1 MLRKYL
7 NRVDFQVAII
17 TSVIVAFS
25 SLLIFFTTYSITYN
39 DMITSLQDRVSAIYY
54 GIEPMLDSH
63 DFTNIDDKRDIS
75 LQSYQEIQQILL
87 QAKQTSGV
95 MYLYTAKQLDDGSL
109 VYLVD
114 GLPMSSQDYRYPG
127 DLIEQEIQ
135 DEMQFALD
143 NQILMPQEIKHTSW
157 GHIFIAYLPIT
168 HNDEVIG
175 VLGVEFDAGHQYSTY
190 RLTLIGMVSLIIIFC
205 IAAWY
210 ISFKLFGRIS
220 NPTYKDLYN
229 TDLLS
234 GLKNRNSF
242 DIDIGNLD
250 GQKRKNIGVLSI
262 DLDNL
267 KTTNDTLGHH
277 EGDKFIISCV
287 YIIQEA
293 IANSTNF
300 SNNIL
305 YRVGGDEFAIIMHDI
320 DENSLNELC
329 HLITTKTD
337 KANESGI
344 TNYSLSIGKAS
355 FDINEDR
362 SLLDTFKRADNNMY
376 EIKRTKKCKESDKS

>member
-17 TSVIVAFS
+17 TSVIVALS
-25 SLLIFFTTYSITYN
+25 SLLIFFATYSITYN
-39 DMITSLQDRVSAIYY
+39 DMIASLQDRVSSIYY
-54 GIEPMLDSH
+54 GIEPMLDTH

-114 GLPMSSQDYRYPG
+114 GLPISNQDYRYPG

-135 DEMQFALD
+135 DEMQYALD
-143 NQILMPQEIKHTSW
+143 NKILMPQEIKHTSW

-175 VLGVEFDAGHQYSTY
+175 VLGIEFDAGHQYSTY
-190 RLTLIGMVSLIIIFC
+190 RLTLIGMISLIILFC
-205 IAAWY
+205 VAAWF
-210 ISFKLFGRIS
+210 ISFKLFCRIS
-220 NPTYKDLYN
+220 NPTYKDIYN

-242 DIDIGNLD
+242 DIDISNLD
-250 GQKRKNIGVLSI
+250 GQRRKNIGILSI

-267 KTTNDTLGHH
+267 KNTNDTLGHH

-320 DENSLNELC
+320 NEKSLIELC
-329 HLITTKTD
+329 DLITIKTA
-337 KANESGI
+337 KANVSGI
-344 TNYSLSIGKAS
+344 TNYSLSMGQAS
-355 FDINEDR
+355 FDINKDR

-376 EIKRTKKCKESDKS
+376 EIKRTKKCKESDNS